1 MSKHARPG
9 SQTANAFPLWPLL
22 ATMGMQTL
30 ATMAAYSVPALAPAI
45 ARDLGIDGALA
56 GYFVSMVYGVGIVSS
71 LFAADLIHRH
81 GAVRLG
87 QAVLAATLAMLL
99 ISASGSLAALALG
112 AVVLGSAYGS
122 TAPVSTH
129 LLVPRTP
136 HRIVNLVLS
145 IRQIGVPLG
154 GMLGALLLPPLA
166 LRYGWQGTFLLQA
179 MPAFVLLLLLEVPR
193 RSWDTATTA
202 EAVVREGGLRQIA
215 SMVSGSGELKRLT
228 FASFVF
234 SGLQLSFV
242 SFTAV
247 QLTSRADFGLVAA
260 GQALAAYQV
269 SGVVTRPIWG
279 WFADRWIPARTILVF
294 QGLGMGIAALA
305 AGQFGPDWPV
315 AAVLL
320 VCAGA
325 GATASGYTGLAY
337 AEFAR
342 LGGERR
348 TEATGLGSAAMFSG
362 VLVLPSLGA
371 ALVTM
376 SGGYALTYGLL
387 GIAAI
392 LTALV
397 LAAGNRKAPA

>member
-1 MSKHARPG
+1 MPNHASRG
-9 SQTANAFPLWPLL
+9 SQTAIAFPLWPLL
-22 ATMGMQTL
+22 ATMAMQTL

-56 GYFVSMVYGVGIVSS
+56 GYFVSTVYGVGIVSS
-71 LFAADLIHRH
+71 LLAADLIHRH

-112 AVVLGSAYGS
+112 AIVLGSAYGL

-136 HRIVNLVLS
+136 PQIVNLVLS

-154 GMLGALLLPPLA
+154 GTLGALLLPPLA
-166 LRYGWQGTFLLQA
+166 LRLGWQNAFLLQA
-179 MPAFVLLLLLEVPR
+179 LPAALLLLLLEIPR
-193 RSWDTATTA
+193 RGWDHATTA
-202 EAVVREGGLRQIA
+202 GPGEREGGLRQIV
-215 SMVSGSGELKRLT
+215 SLMSGSGELKRLT

-242 SFTAV
+242 AFTAV
-247 QLTSRADFGLVAA
+247 QLTSRAGFGLVAA
-260 GQALAAYQV
+260 GQALAAYQL

-279 WFADRWIPARTILVF
+279 WIADRWIPARTILVF
-294 QGLGMGIAALA
+294 HGLVMGVAALA
-305 AGQFGPDWPV
+305 AGQFGPGWPV
-315 AAVLL
+315 TSVLL
-320 VCAGA
+320 VCAIA

-348 TEATGLGSAAMFSG
+348 TEATGLGSAAMFGG

-376 SGGYALTYGLL
+376 SGSYALTYGVL
-387 GIAAI
+387 GVAAI

-397 LAAGNRKAPA
+397 LVSGNRKAST